1 MKKRDD
7 IVYLYHILES
17 IELIEQFVEGI
28 DIGDFIDNKMIH
40 SAVIRQLEIIGEA
53 SRLISDDLKN
63 KYTAIPWRIMSDM
76 RNVLIHEY
84 FGVDLAA
91 VWDTVKNDI
100 PRLKH
105 DINEII
111 KSEEKYENNITRKS

>member
-7 IVYLYHILES
+7 IVYLYHIIES

-53 SRLISDDLKN
+53 SKLVSDDLKN
-63 KYTAIPWRIMSDM
+63 KYTAIPWKIMGDM
-76 RNVLIHEY
+76 RNILIHEY

-100 PRLKH
+100 PKLKQ
-105 DINEII
+105 DVNEII
-111 KSEEKYENNITRKS
+111 ESEEKYEDNSTRKS

>member
-7 IVYLYHILES
+7 AVYLHHILES
-17 IELIEQFVEGI
+17 VKLIEQFIEGI
-28 DIGDFIDNKMIH
+28 DMGDFIDNKMIH

>member
-7 IVYLYHILES
+7 IVYLYHIIES

-53 SRLISDDLKN
+53 SKLVSDDLKN
-63 KYTAIPWRIMSDM
+63 KYTAIPWKIMGDM
-76 RNVLIHEY
+76 RNILIHEY
-84 FGVDLAA
+84 FGVDLIA

-100 PRLKH
+100 PKLKQ
-105 DINEII
+105 DVNEII
-111 KSEEKYENNITRKS
+111 ESEGKYEDNSTRKS

>member
-53 SRLISDDLKN
+53 SKFVSDDLKN
-63 KYTAIPWRIMSDM
+63 KYTAIPWRIMGDM

-84 FGVDLAA
+84 FGVDLDA

-100 PRLKH
+100 PKLRQY
-105 DINEII
+105 INEII
-111 KSEEKYENNITRKS
+111 ESEGKI

>member
-7 IVYLYHILES
+7 IVYLYHIIES

-40 SAVIRQLEIIGEA
+40 SAIIRQLEIIGEA
-53 SRLISDDLKN
+53 SKLVSDNLKN

-76 RNVLIHEY
+76 RNVLIHQY
-84 FGVDLAA
+84 FGVDLTA

-100 PRLKH
+100 PKLKR

-111 KSEEKYENNITRKS
+111 ESEGKYEDNSTGEG

>member
-17 IELIEQFVEGI
+17 IELIEQFIDGI

-40 SAVIRQLEIIGEA
+40 SAVIRQLEIISEA
-53 SRLISDDLKN
+53 SKLVSDNLKN

-76 RNVLIHEY
+76 RNVLIHQY

-100 PRLKH
+100 PKLKR

-111 KSEEKYENNITRKS
+111 ESEGKYEDNSTGEG